1 MRIVLLFLL
10 SLSAIN
16 VFAAEK
22 LSAEVAIERNWG
34 LLLGDEFIVTAKLP
48 VAAGELDEESL
59 PGSDKRY
66 GNWLYLKQVSLQDAQ
81 LTLLYQV
88 YNVAKQTLDITTPAL
103 RLSTVRGDSITV
115 PEVKLTFGPLLA
127 SDAEVPSSKVQP
139 KPDQQAQRI
148 DTSATEDYLLL
159 SLAVALLSLLSLVG
173 WHIGWKP
180 RNRAPFAQ
188 ALFELTI
195 MKWTGKRDVDKA
207 SRILHQAFN
216 HTAGTIVVY
225 SELNG
230 LLAAASWLND
240 QQQQIDS
247 FYQKSSQRFFSR
259 HGGDKLDFDEIL
271 SLAKSCRAREKL
283 A

>member
-1 MRIVLLFLL
+1 
-10 SLSAIN
+10 LSAIN

-22 LSAEVAIERNWG
+22 LTAEVAIERNWG
-34 LLLGDEFIVTAKLP
+34 LLLGDEFTVTAKLP
-48 VAAGELDEESL
+48 VADDQLDEDSL

-66 GNWLYLKQVSLQDAQ
+66 GNWLYLKQVSLEDAQ
-81 LTLLYQV
+81 LTLIYQV
-88 YNVAKQTLDITTPAL
+88 YNVAKQTVDITTPAL
-103 RLSTVRGDSITV
+103 RLTTVRGDSISV
-115 PEVKLTFGPLLA
+115 PEAKLTIGPLLA

-139 KPDQQAQRI
+139 KPDEQAQGI
-148 DTSATEDYLLL
+148 DTAATEDYLLL

-180 RNRAPFAQ
+180 RNREPFAQ
-188 ALFELTI
+188 ALFELTM

-216 HTAGTIVVY
+216 RTAGTIVVY
-225 SELNG
+225 SELGG

-240 QQQQIDS
+240 QQQQIDK

-259 HGGDKLDFDEIL
+259 HGGDKLEFDEIL